1 MIQDRFN
8 LLVEEML
15 NHCYEVLYRKGEEYK
30 GGYEDRLSSFKR
42 AAILQGCSTKSA
54 LAGMLAK
61 HVVSIYDM
69 CRAEADFPTEVWE
82 EKLTD
87 AINYLLLLSAI
98 IREEK
103 SNE

>member
-1 MIQDRFN
+1 MNQDRFN

-15 NHCYEVLYRKGEEYK
+15 NHCYQILYRKGKEYK

-54 LAGMLAK
+54 LTGMLAK

-69 CRAEADFPTEVWE
+69 CKAKKDFPMEVWE

-87 AINYLLLLSAI
+87 AINYLLLLTAI
-98 IREEK
+98 IKEE
-103 SNE
+103 NADE